1 MALVLNDQQRL
12 SFDEVLDRKKG
23 LSLVELS
30 RRLAECKKLA
40 TEGLITENEQVY
52 HRLLMET
59 AHINAMIGN
68 YPNAFEILTVVQ
80 QLCVTHGNRDC
91 ELCCRNNMA
100 LVKQELERE
109 IAELLEGM

>member
-40 TEGLITENEQVY
+40 TEDSSPRMSRFTTDY
-52 HRLLMET
+52 
-59 AHINAMIGN
+59 
-68 YPNAFEILTVVQ
+68 
-80 QLCVTHGNRDC
+80 
-91 ELCCRNNMA
+91 
-100 LVKQELERE
+100 
-109 IAELLEGM
+109 